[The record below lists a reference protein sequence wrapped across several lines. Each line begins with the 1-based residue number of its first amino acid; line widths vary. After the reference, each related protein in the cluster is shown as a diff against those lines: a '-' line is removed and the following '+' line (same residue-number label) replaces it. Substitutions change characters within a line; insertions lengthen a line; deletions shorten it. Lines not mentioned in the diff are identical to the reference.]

1 MILKRFITASL
12 LAASGLY
19 ANACAYEGTHNY
31 YMFSVFNHDYTGENY
46 AVARINQSDFT
57 DKINQNWT
65 AYTGGEIRTYDS
77 ARLRRYAMVKGDQQM
92 LKYIKL
98 LDRYLKVAGSYK
110 ETWTYPTKKQ
120 MALRN
125 TTLQNV
131 RAASL
136 AQTRSKIRSQYA
148 LLYMRCN
155 MLLKQYAT
163 NVKFWNT
170 TVKGMPNSVY
180 RDMMMDI
187 YAGCLTRTG
196 RADEGCEIFASLEDI
211 PSIGTWM
218 MGKRNLKG
226 ISDVYQR
233 NPNAATLP
241 FLIQEF
247 VNNAQETVDDE
258 KAEKTGGYNI
268 YGKLFVK
275 KTYRNEVNNF
285 CMFANKVV
293 AEGKTKTPALWKTA
307 AAWLHFMFGDTKTG
321 QQEIDNAITLSG
333 TDRMMDNA
341 RAIRLYIT
349 SANTDNPDILD
360 KYITHELDWL
370 YNMAEKNG
378 ANSSSKHYTEVFDRL
393 VNQQLVPKYDHW
405 NRNVI
410 ATALVGTLQ
419 TLQSVSGAPSY
430 GENQWNSHYSND
442 YFERLDSLNG
452 YTAKCYLDYLQ
463 HHPSDEL
470 DKWLISH
477 NSRNYDY
484 LNDIVGTHYLRQGE
498 FTKAIEYLERVP
510 LTFLD
515 GQNISQ
521 YMATRS
527 FTQEKWFSHI
537 KHDVDETSG
546 KTHLTSN
553 MKIQFAK
560 AMNDLEAK
568 YSVANDEERI
578 RLAYDMATRYY
589 QASHYGNCWFLT
601 HYGWSISDSTRVGEA
616 DFVARAINY
625 LDIAKNATVF
635 NMKEKALYALAYIP
649 MQPWCTEDWDYN
661 TSKNVYKYN
670 RGNRQYMA
678 LQELAAFE
686 KQNTGNRPSIYVTK
700 CDVLKRFSKLTNN

>member
-46 AVARINQSDFT
+46 AVARINQNDFT

-65 AYTGGEIRTYDS
+65 AYTGGEIKTYDS

-98 LDRYLKVAGSYK
+98 LDKYLNVASSYK

-170 TVKGMPNSVY
+170 TAKGMPNSVY

-419 TLQSVSGAPSY
+419 TLQSASGAPSY

-521 YMATRS
+521 SMATRS

-601 HYGWSISDSTRVGEA
+601 HYGWSISASPRVGEA

-625 LDIAKNATVF
+625 LDIAKNTTVF

-661 TSKNVYKYN
+661 TSKSVYKYN

-678 LQELAAFE
+678 LQELTAFE

>member
-1 MILKRFITASL
+1 
-12 LAASGLY
+12 
-19 ANACAYEGTHNY
+19 
-31 YMFSVFNHDYTGENY
+31 
-46 AVARINQSDFT
+46 
-57 DKINQNWT
+57 
-65 AYTGGEIRTYDS
+65 
-77 ARLRRYAMVKGDQQM
+77 
-92 LKYIKL
+92 
-98 LDRYLKVAGSYK
+98 
-110 ETWTYPTKKQ
+110 
-120 MALRN
+120 
-125 TTLQNV
+125 
-131 RAASL
+131 
-136 AQTRSKIRSQYA
+136 
-148 LLYMRCN
+148 
-155 MLLKQYAT
+155 
-163 NVKFWNT
+163 
-170 TVKGMPNSVY
+170 
-180 RDMMMDI
+180 
-187 YAGCLTRTG
+187 
-196 RADEGCEIFASLEDI
+196 
-211 PSIGTWM
+211 
-218 MGKRNLKG
+218 
-226 ISDVYQR
+226 
-233 NPNAATLP
+233 
-241 FLIQEF
+241 
-247 VNNAQETVDDE
+247 
-258 KAEKTGGYNI
+258 
-268 YGKLFVK
+268 
-275 KTYRNEVNNF
+275 
-285 CMFANKVV
+285 
-293 AEGKTKTPALWKTA
+293 
-307 AAWLHFMFGDTKTG
+307 
-321 QQEIDNAITLSG
+321 
-333 TDRMMDNA
+333 MMDNA

-360 KYITHELDWL
+360 KYIIHELDWL

-419 TLQSVSGAPSY
+419 TLQSASGVPSY